1 MSPDLAQLHARHRA
15 LIVQKRERVN
25 RIMQGKSA
33 QNTGTRHTSEQQNKA
48 CKQTI
53 WHALQVT
60 ASNWHPHTN
69 GRHVQSTRGASPQ
82 KCHHTFTSASTPQGC
97 QMSMQQQCIHS
108 TLITNCPASTEAHQ
122 ASHKPLVHIQ
132 LRFTLSTNAHCQERM
147 CRCDLQQPC
156 RLVQPQ
162 CYEIM
167 QQVPKGGHSNTA
179 GNLHTLR

>member
-1 MSPDLAQLHARHRA
+1 MH
-15 LIVQKRERVN
+15 KRQVKGR
-25 RIMQGKSA
+25 
-33 QNTGTRHTSEQQNKA
+33 QNEQQNKA

-60 ASNWHPHTN
+60 ASNWHPLTN

-82 KCHHTFTSASTPQGC
+82 KCHHTITIASTPPRLPDVNAATK
-97 QMSMQQQCIHS
+97 HS
-108 TLITNCPASTEAHQ
+108 LNTQHSNCPASTEAHQ

-167 QQVPKGGHSNTA
+167 QQVPEGGHSNTA